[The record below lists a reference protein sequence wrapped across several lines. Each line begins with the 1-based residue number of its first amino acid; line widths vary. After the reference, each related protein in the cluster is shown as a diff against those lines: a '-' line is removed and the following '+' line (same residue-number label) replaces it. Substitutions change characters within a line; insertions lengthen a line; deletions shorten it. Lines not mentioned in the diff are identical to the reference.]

1 MKTIGANTTQRG
13 RRGGAPPP
21 FRAFTLIELLVVI
34 AIIAILAAILLP
46 ALQSARGRARR
57 VECLSNARQVLSMHQ
72 NYADNCRGVFCIA
85 WDSKLNQWD
94 SSANHRGPGIL
105 ARGVRG
111 ASAAA
116 EQVFNCPDSGS
127 MLQINTG
134 WTARFAGFGYNIL
147 LSFRSYGD
155 FCSLSPRK
163 QTYRPVK
170 TGSVRRPSLLCVI
183 ADAAVFSGVDG
194 TPIATAFL
202 YNTASGQGG
211 YADFRHGG
219 SCNVGFADGHAAS
232 QSEFTPR
239 PADGN
244 GHRDRLGY
252 LSDDDR
258 AYDPEFEE

>member
-1 MKTIGANTTQRG
+1 MKTIGANTTRRG

-57 VECLSNARQVLSMHQ
+57 VECLSNARQVLSMHLA
-72 NYADNCRGVFCIA
+72 YADNCRGVFCIA
-85 WDSKLNQWD
+85 WDKKLNQWD
-94 SSANHRGPGIL
+94 AGYLYKGPGIL
-105 ARGVRG
+105 AKGVRG
-111 ASAAA
+111 ASSTS
-116 EQVFNCPDSGS
+116 EQVFSCPDLTTA
-127 MLQINTG
+127 LQVNRN
-134 WTARFAGFGYNIL
+134 WTARFAGFGYNYL
-147 LSFRSYGD
+147 LSFRSVND
-155 FCSLSPRK
+155 APPK
-163 QTYRPVK
+163 YRPIK
-170 TGSVRRPSLLCVI
+170 AGMIRMPSRLCVI
-183 ADAAVFSGVDG
+183 ADAACFSGGGDVL
-194 TPIATAFL
+194 PAPTAFL